1 MSDDHPIAKAY
12 DAIVRGDVL
21 SATQLVQE
29 AVPRGPG
36 ERVLE
41 QLVQAMIHVQ
51 SSHPDEGSR
60 LSRAALADAR
70 ALGDDD
76 LEVEAILVHAQA
88 RAHQRADADVAALLE
103 RALRLVTPGSSPHGR
118 VLVRQASLDV
128 VQRDVERA
136 EARLEQAVEIF
147 QGKGRP
153 DLETTARVQQASSML
168 RQGRLDEAAA
178 FLDLAEGLLEQA
190 DNPSRLGALHTLR
203 AQHAWLSDDLTL
215 AEQEL
220 LRSEQAYAAAGMRPF
235 AADCAINRAE
245 ILRSA
250 GRLGEAQQLY
260 LGLLQSGGF
269 GADSSFFVNLNLAIV
284 ELQLGHVQAAERRA
298 ESLLEGRDGHKGW
311 LDAMLHL
318 LALPGRRA
326 DREAAWST
334 VRLGRAVLLDG
345 AVVFEP
351 DVAVVLRGVGR
362 HLFEIGD
369 HELAAALHG
378 LALDHLTRAGA
389 DAAELEE
396 DRAALQSLRALG
408 VKPHLGDARLD
419 EVLGRGGMGTVWR
432 AHGEVLG
439 IDVAVKVVSGDHGG
453 SGSSQQASDSLEREV
468 HQVAAL
474 RHEAIV
480 DVLDTGLVPPSAE
493 ALSDGALLAGSPWVA
508 MELIEGG
515 TLDDLRGRVNWPTA
529 REILRVLLDAL
540 AHAHARGLV
549 HLDLK
554 PANVLVAWE
563 TPQRPLRIA
572 LTDFGISRSFR
583 DVGTE
588 ELVGGTPHYMAPEQ
602 FRGQGRIVGPWTDL
616 YALACLAMG
625 LLTGHPPFRG
635 SREQL
640 ADAHLHREPPLLR
653 AICAV
658 PEGLEAWLHRLLRKH
673 PLDRFLRAADA
684 AAALEAL
691 EGQPMRPPAHAA
703 VTDVELSSPDT
714 WVLDGM
720 ITQPFLPIAA
730 GATQPAGS
738 PSQPRISCPPLPPA
752 DPTPRVRPGVALLA
766 HRAPVVVGR
775 DTERRQLWQLLHEV
789 HTTGRSRWV
798 ELLAPPGLRVASL
811 CEWLAFRAHEVGVAA
826 PVLVKADQDI
836 TQAVASP
843 LGLAGLTGA
852 PLRRA
857 LATRA
862 RAWRVDGAS
871 LERLARSLEQG
882 TVEQQI
888 EPWLRAAGAERMVV
902 AVLEEPTASVRRGLT
917 ALEGR
922 DVPMLAVS
930 YRDPLGEEP
939 TVAAPSIL
947 PLEALDDSTLYE
959 GLRDPPLSPELRREL
974 TERVEGCE
982 GVALGMLAYHAERGD
997 IVDSPDGL
1005 VRRPSFRTELRL
1017 RTSPSWKQ
1025 RVDAWRETV
1034 APPAWAALERVCV
1047 IVQPVPPT
1055 RIDPDALQV
1064 LLRKGWVRHRADG
1077 VVPRVSDLRRAVR
1090 TQMIEE
1096 GRFLDAARA
1105 CADEGGW
1112 QAFCGAALE
1121 HWAGRIERSEA
1132 GYRATVAE
1140 RLAAGLREQAL
1151 IDWRRWDRLARQLGL
1166 AEDDP
1171 RWQEGQQ
1178 LGRAARA

>member
-1 MSDDHPIAKAY
+1 VSDDHPIAKAY
-12 DAIVRGDVL
+12 EAIVRGDVPA
-21 SATQLVQE
+21 ATRLVQG
-29 AVPRGPG
+29 AVPHSPG

-41 QLVQAMIHVQ
+41 QLVQAMIRVQ
-51 SSHPDEGSR
+51 SASPDEGSR

-70 ALGDDD
+70 ALGDHE

-88 RAHQRADADVAALLE
+88 RAHQRAEADVAALLD
-103 RALRLVTPGSSPHGR
+103 RALRLVAPGSSPHGR
-118 VLVRQASLDV
+118 VLVRQACLDV
-128 VQRDVERA
+128 IQRDVERA
-136 EARLEQAVEIF
+136 EARLDQAVEIF
-147 QGKGRP
+147 HAEGKP
-153 DLETTARVQQASSML
+153 DLEATARIQQANSMM
-168 RQGRLDEAAA
+168 RQGKLDEAAA
-178 FLDLAEGLLEQA
+178 FLDLAEGLLQQA
-190 DNPSRLGALHTLR
+190 DNPSRRGALHTLR
-203 AQHAWLSDDLTL
+203 AQHAWLTGDLSL
-215 AEQEL
+215 AEEEL
-220 LRSEQAYAAAGMRPF
+220 LRSERAYAAAEMLPF

-245 ILRSA
+245 LLRSA

-269 GADSSFFVNLNLAIV
+269 GADSTFFVNLNLAIV
-284 ELQLGHVQAAERRA
+284 ELQLGHVQAAARRA
-298 ESLLEGRDGHKGW
+298 DSLLEGRDGHSGW

-318 LALPGRRA
+318 LALPGRRG

-334 VRLGRAVLLDG
+334 VRLGRSVLLDG

-362 HLFEIGD
+362 HLLELGD
-369 HELAAALHG
+369 HELAAAMHG
-378 LALDHLTRAGA
+378 LALDHLTRTGA
-389 DAAELEE
+389 DAAELEQE
-396 DRAALQSLRALG
+396 RATLRSLRSLG

-453 SGSSQQASDSLEREV
+453 TGSSQQASDSLEREV

-474 RHEAIV
+474 CHEAIV
-480 DVLDTGLVPPSAE
+480 DVLDTGLVSPSAE

-583 DVGTE
+583 DVSTE

-602 FRGQGRIVGPWTDL
+602 FRGQARIVGPWTDL
-616 YALACLAMG
+616 YALACLATG

-640 ADAHLHREPPLLR
+640 TDAHLHREPPPLQ
-653 AICAV
+653 AVCAV

-684 AAALEAL
+684 ATALEAL
-691 EGQPMRPPAHAA
+691 QGAPMLPPAHAA
-703 VTDVELSSPDT
+703 VTDLELSSADT

-720 ITQPFLPIAA
+720 ITQPILPIAP
-730 GATQPAGS
+730 GATHPAGS
-738 PSQPRISCPPLPPA
+738 PSRPRISCPPQPPP
-752 DPTPRVRPGVALLA
+752 DPAPRVRPGAALLA

-811 CEWLAFRAHEVGVAA
+811 CEWLAFRAHELGIGA
-826 PVLVKADQDI
+826 PVLVRRDQDLAPAI
-836 TQAVASP
+836 ATP

-862 RAWRVDGAS
+862 RAWQVDGAS

-902 AVLEEPTASVRRGLT
+902 AVLEEPASSLRHGLA

-939 TVAAPSIL
+939 TVAPPCVL
-947 PLEALDDSTLYE
+947 PLEALDDTTLYE
-959 GLRDPPLSPELRREL
+959 GLHDPPLSPELRWEL

-982 GVALGMLAYHAERGD
+982 AVALGMLAYHAERGD

-1017 RTSPSWKQ
+1017 RTSASWKQ

-1034 APPAWAALERVCV
+1034 APSVWAALERVCV
-1047 IVQPVPPT
+1047 IVQPVPPERVDT
-1055 RIDPDALQV
+1055 DALEV
-1064 LLRKGWVRHRADG
+1064 LLRKGWVRERADG

-1132 GYRATVAE
+1132 AYRATVAE
-1140 RLAAGLREQAL
+1140 RLAAGLRQQAL
-1151 IDWRRWDRLARQLGL
+1151 VDWRRWDRLARQLGL
-1166 AEDDP
+1166 ADDDP